1 VHKYRVTN
9 FVMDAPSNL
18 PTLVEAFPPTLEPHV
33 RAVVA
38 IMPTPSHQ
46 RSPDDIAQIALN
58 GHPLR
63 IPARIYHPELR
74 SSDIASLSQTERSIA
89 ACLYTRHHDGHVRQR
104 ALSNALDIDE
114 VWATPFVVQLL
125 GEYVI
130 EWSRWLLWQSKA
142 LPRLRSWSF
151 FARTRAFSSS
161 PVNAQLVIGMSTIEA
176 DSRDAKTTRHCP
188 RLRLYV
194 SGSRDR
200 LPNQPLQPTTGHRFS
215 HHECEIAARA
225 SRVDDRRFASHRHR
239 FFERAKPE
247 FHVDWCESQSDLLR
261 ALLFAPNLDVD
272 VQTPRKCHPRR

>member
-1 VHKYRVTN
+1 
-9 FVMDAPSNL
+9 MDAPSNL
-18 PTLVEAFPPTLEPHV
+18 PALVEAFPPTLEPHV

-130 EWSRWLLWQSKA
+130 E
-142 LPRLRSWSF
+142 
-151 FARTRAFSSS
+151 
-161 PVNAQLVIGMSTIEA
+161 LVEMVAVAVKGP
-176 DSRDAKTTRHCP
+176 AKTSFVVF
-188 RLRLYV
+188 LRENPSFLELT
-194 SGSRDR
+194 S
-200 LPNQPLQPTTGHRFS
+200 
-215 HHECEIAARA
+215 
-225 SRVDDRRFASHRHR
+225 
-239 FFERAKPE
+239 ERATSYWNEYYRSRFQRREDYPAL
-247 FHVDWCESQSDLLR
+247 SAIATLR
-261 ALLFAPNLDVD
+261 EWLSRSAA
-272 VQTPRKCHPRR
+272 